1 MADRFYNL
9 WSLYFYVS
17 FSDNRRSVN
26 WILIKAHV
34 IQFLLRLVFQHI
46 SFFQVYMRRWSGES
60 LNGIYLS
67 CLYFLE
73 CQKKLRLTLKSE
85 KGSLNL
91 IGSSELQAPLFST
104 HVGLRNVLPL

>member
-1 MADRFYNL
+1 MADRFFNL

-46 SFFQVYMRRWSGES
+46 SFSKFIWDADQA

-73 CQKKLRLTLKSE
+73 CQKKWRLTLKSE